1 MLIKNHLL
9 KANTVFIINLKHH
22 HKDVLIT
29 GLDAE
34 GDHYAVTI
42 NDPSRSFRVP
52 KEGDL
57 WTLPED
63 EDFVLS
69 QKRMEN
75 RITWPRGR
83 SSVAT
88 NVSHAEN

>member
-9 KANTVFIINLKHH
+9 KAEKVFIIDLEYH

-34 GDHYAVTI
+34 GDRYAVTLR
-42 NDPSRSFRVP
+42 DPSCSFRVP

-63 EDFVLS
+63 EDFELS

-75 RITWPRGR
+75 RITWPRNR
-83 SSVAT
+83 SSL
-88 NVSHAEN
+88 NERK